1 MTSGAVAEP
10 KHLIFR
16 FPDCARNDIKEKIQL
31 KPMLLHERLKDKHL
45 ILASASPRRRQLLA
59 DTGLTFDVADKF
71 PCDETWP
78 DELPAAKVAPY
89 LSQLK
94 SRAYPRPLADNDIL
108 ITADTVVMID
118 GCVLGKPAGRDDAL
132 QMLGRL
138 SGRTHTVVTGVT
150 LRSATRSRTFSADSA
165 VTFRRLTD
173 EELAYY
179 VDTFRPYD
187 KAGAY
192 GIQEWIGCVAVE
204 RIEGSFYNVMGL
216 PVQRLYVEL
225 GKFLQK

>member
-1 MTSGAVAEP
+1 
-10 KHLIFR
+10 
-16 FPDCARNDIKEKIQL
+16 
-31 KPMLLHERLKDKHL
+31 MLLHEKLKDKNL

-59 DTGLTFDVADKF
+59 ETSLSFVVADKF
-71 PCDETWP
+71 PCDESWP
-78 DELPAAKVAPY
+78 DSVQAADVAPY
-89 LSQLK
+89 LSRLK
-94 SRAYPRPLADNDIL
+94 SSAYPKPLGDNDIL

-118 GCVLGKPAGRDDAL
+118 DCVLGKPAGRDDAL

-150 LRSATRSRTFSADSA
+150 LRSALRSRTFRAESR

-179 VDTFRPYD
+179 VDTFHPYD

-192 GIQEWIGCVAVE
+192 GIQEWIGYAAVE

-225 GKFLQK
+225 GKFLQENRQELIDIRY